1 MPSLTTLLIPLLLA
15 LYTTPTAADSCIGT
29 KEVTLCCPGSLF
41 GGLVSNNGKP
51 TAHGI
56 CCIDPSTLKRRSI
69 DTNII
74 NIINED
80 ILPLNRREDN
90 VNVGVTTC
98 SENQIL
104 VPLSAT
110 DYEQQ
115 VASIVASITG
125 GSSSVEPTNAAT
137 NKAQDS
143 SATTTTSSTGGM
155 PAATGQG
162 SYLAAIGGAV
172 AAAVLVAGAL

>member
-1 MPSLTTLLIPLLLA
+1 MPSLTTLLLPLLLA
-15 LYTTPTAADSCIGT
+15 LYTTPTSADSCIGT
-29 KEVTLCCPGSLF
+29 KEINLCCPGSLF
-41 GGLVSNNGKP
+41 GGLIANNGKP

-90 VNVGVTTC
+90 NINVGVTTC

-125 GSSSVEPTNAAT
+125 GSSSIEPTNAAT

-143 SATTTTSSTGGM
+143 SATTSSTGGM